1 MNEIYLDV
9 AATTRPKQEVIEAML
24 PYLTGDKWYN
34 PSSLYTPAVKVKQDV
49 EDARRTVA
57 EFIGADAS
65 EIYFASSGS
74 ESNCM
79 ALRGFFDSAKD
90 DGYIPV
96 IITTCIEHKSI
107 LSCVNALA
115 NRGAYVYKLDVD
127 NDGGINID
135 ELEESLNV
143 HSSFAHRKI
152 LVSIMF
158 ANNEIGTIQPIKK
171 ISEVVHQYGAVFHTD
186 AVQAAGQIPI
196 NVDTLGIDMMTV
208 SGHKIGCPRGVAFLY
223 KRNNIDLC
231 PLIYGSQERRL
242 RGGTENTAGIIGM
255 SKAVELAKE
264 NTKNFLVIELMR
276 DYLIDKLESIGCK
289 LNGHRISRLPN
300 NINVQTGINAE
311 SLLLMLDMSGIYVSS
326 GSACNSKSIE
336 PSYVLKAI
344 GLNDEQANS
353 SIRITISKDTTF
365 EEIDKVVGEIERS
378 VKLVKGETITWNGYE

>member
-24 PYLTGDKWYN
+24 PYLTGDRWFN
-34 PSSLYTPAVKVKQDV
+34 PSSLYAPAVKVKQGV
-49 EDARRTVA
+49 ECARETIA
-57 EFIGADAS
+57 EFVGADAN
-65 EIYFASSGS
+65 EIIFTSSGS
-74 ESNCM
+74 EANCM
-79 ALRGFFDSAKD
+79 AIRGFVDFVKD
-90 DGYIPV
+90 DGYRPIV
-96 IITTCIEHKSI
+96 ITSCVEHKSI
-107 LSCVNALA
+107 LSCVNALG
-115 NRGAYVYKLDVD
+115 NRGIYVDKLAVD
-127 NDGGINID
+127 DDGRINID
-135 ELEESLNV
+135 ELKELLDYYCLFEYNKV
-143 HSSFAHRKI
+143 

-158 ANNEIGTIQPIKK
+158 ANNEIGTIQPIKE
-171 ISEVVHQYGAVFHTD
+171 ISEVAHQYGAAFHTD

-231 PLIYGSQERRL
+231 PLIYGSQERGL

-255 SKAVELAKE
+255 AKAVELAKE

-289 LNGHRISRLPN
+289 LNGHRISRIPN

-365 EEIDKVVGEIERS
+365 EEIDKVVDEIERS